1 MIRKTGL
8 MIAMA
13 AALSLTACG
22 SQKSE
27 NAQLK
32 QQVEQLE
39 QQVTDLQ
46 NQTESDS
53 PSGGA
58 TDESYAVSQ
67 NTSDLSENTSD
78 VSGNAPTDKALP
90 EDTAENRA
98 AADTPAGSAHHEE
111 HAHYDTGSA
120 DASALAALIQDL
132 SQRINDAVP
141 TGSDQEQR
149 EQFYSLKGEIDL
161 AEKEIDSLEDELEAQ
176 RRAGSLNTVSYQ
188 TREAE
193 LESLED
199 QLDVCEDQLEYV
211 FGIDD

>member
-13 AALSLTACG
+13 AALSLTACS

-58 TDESYAVSQ
+58 TDESYAVPQ
-67 NTSDLSENTSD
+67 NTSDL
-78 VSGNAPTDKALP
+78 SGNAPTDKALP